1 MTAPRAEKTY
11 EKYAWIILL
20 AIAIVGFIA
29 SFIDVFVGV
38 GTGAFPDAQTLRN
51 LTGLTWDQI
60 VTGNPAMTNII
71 RELERELASAELGFS
86 VFGIAIFLK
95 PYRRGEKWAWY
106 VSWYFP
112 ALGIAF
118 IANELIIVHSN
129 QVLLAVTLFL
139 ILSLLGLLLPYR
151 KFFPRK

>member
-1 MTAPRAEKTY
+1 MTLPRAERAY
-11 EKYAWIILL
+11 EKYAWIILFS
-20 AIAIVGFIA
+20 IAIVGFIT

-38 GTGAFPDAQTLRN
+38 GTGAFPDAQTLKN

-60 VTGNPAMTNII
+60 VTGSPALTNMI
-71 RELERELASAELGFS
+71 RELERELSSIEFGFY

-95 PYRRGEKWAWY
+95 PYRKGEKWAWY

-112 ALGIAF
+112 ALFIAF
-118 IANELIIVHSN
+118 IANELVIVHSN
-129 QVLLAVTLFL
+129 QVLLAIIPFL
-139 ILSLLGLLLPYR
+139 IISLLGLLLPYR